1 MKVQKFL
8 FVVIPLFE
16 TFLRK
21 DFTFFLRKTQVS
33 LSFISCYVFYLGIIV
48 YFVFQSTPS
57 VNGFL
62 EFFSHKGGGFLR
74 TILFFKGA
82 CLFAIVKN
90 VFATDWKFW
99 LGPFSFTRI
108 VVSFRSF
115 KKFSSWTSLYFLHV
129 ITFRLSLKKCN
140 F

>member
-8 FVVIPLFE
+8 FVVIPLFA

-21 DFTFFLRKTQVS
+21 DFKFFLLRKTQVS
-33 LSFISCYVFYLGIIV
+33 LSFISCYVSYLGIIV
-48 YFVFQSTPS
+48 HFVFQSTPS

-90 VFATDWKFW
+90 VFATD
-99 LGPFSFTRI
+99 
-108 VVSFRSF
+108 
-115 KKFSSWTSLYFLHV
+115 
-129 ITFRLSLKKCN
+129 
-140 F
+140 